1 MGWTLKRL
9 IARCICSTIGRWNC
23 LSSESP
29 MRYVMISKVLRQTIP
44 LLCAVM
50 LLLSFLCIPKRA
62 SAETAQPAGYTGGF
76 YLKSEG
82 EGGMTLRLGGALLAE
97 YRHYAEEA
105 RADNRF
111 DIRSARLALDGQL
124 ARWFC
129 FAIEYEFQ
137 GSETSNLV
145 EAYAEASM
153 SGSHALRFG
162 QFKEPFSLEWQTLNK
177 AFYLAERSMGYYL
190 TPMRD
195 VGLMLHGSL
204 CRDGVNY
211 AVGLFNGDGKDGSS
225 RGNEYDSPEIAG
237 RLVVR
242 PFYVIPIPFL
252 RSFQI
257 GGSATYARIDLA
269 NVNLKVKSTGM
280 AGLNR
285 NLYVLT
291 HDTKFGVLQ
300 AVDERIRSALEMGW
314 TWGPLALQA
323 EYIRLT
329 YTGLRPAT
337 GPARDAT
344 FSAWYASLL
353 CCLTGEHPI
362 LSGGGMKPIYPQRV
376 FNPDQGTFGAL
387 CLAAR
392 VDHFSG
398 DETWIKDDAFVS
410 VREADALSLAVNWIL
425 HPIYRVILDYT
436 YTDFS
441 DPIRVRVRPDG
452 TVDYVEK
459 ESVLTLRFSMD
470 F

>member
-1 MGWTLKRL
+1 
-9 IARCICSTIGRWNC
+9 
-23 LSSESP
+23 
-29 MRYVMISKVLRQTIP
+29 
-44 LLCAVM
+44 
-50 LLLSFLCIPKRA
+50 
-62 SAETAQPAGYTGGF
+62 
-76 YLKSEG
+76 
-82 EGGMTLRLGGALLAE
+82 
-97 YRHYAEEA
+97 
-105 RADNRF
+105 
-111 DIRSARLALDGQL
+111 
-124 ARWFC
+124 
-129 FAIEYEFQ
+129 
-137 GSETSNLV
+137 
-145 EAYAEASM
+145 
-153 SGSHALRFG
+153 
-162 QFKEPFSLEWQTLNK
+162 
-177 AFYLAERSMGYYL
+177 MGYYL

-211 AVGLFNGDGKDGSS
+211 AVGLFNGDGEDGSS
-225 RGNEYDSPEIAG
+225 RGNEYDDPEIAA

-242 PFYVIPIPFL
+242 PFCVIPVPFL

-257 GGSATYARIDLA
+257 GGSATYARIDLT
-269 NVNLKVKSTGM
+269 NVNLNVKSTGM

-285 NLYVLT
+285 SLYVLT

-329 YTGLRPAT
+329 YAGLRPVT

-353 CCLTGEHPI
+353 CCLTGEHPV
-362 LSGGGMKPIYPQRV
+362 LSGGVMKPIYPQRV
-376 FNPDQGTFGAL
+376 FNPGQGTFGAL

-398 DETWIKDDAFVS
+398 DETWIQDDAYVS
-410 VREADALSLAVNWIL
+410 VREADAVSLAVNWIL
-425 HPIYRVILDYT
+425 HPIYRIILDYT
-436 YTDFS
+436 CTDFS

-459 ESVLTLRFSMD
+459 ESVLTLRFSMN